1 MPARVAINLAPIVPD
16 LIVHRKEIKKGV
28 EWVSEKVSKK
38 DLDEIDLTEPDEI
51 WLVQSSENCA
61 YAQFYYTPIRYTQLG
76 SYGGAGDRIR
86 TCEALRIGT

>member
-1 MPARVAINLAPIVPD
+1 VEILSDTWQWISDNPSLVCGLFVLAFILACLSFLYNTLIMPARVAINLAPIVPD

-51 WLVQSSENCA
+51 
-61 YAQFYYTPIRYTQLG
+61 
-76 SYGGAGDRIR
+76 
-86 TCEALRIGT
+86 

>member
-1 MPARVAINLAPIVPD
+1 MLAFILACLSFLYNTLIMPARVAINLAPIVPD

-51 WLVQSSENCA
+51 
-61 YAQFYYTPIRYTQLG
+61 
-76 SYGGAGDRIR
+76 
-86 TCEALRIGT
+86 

>member
-51 WLVQSSENCA
+51 
-61 YAQFYYTPIRYTQLG
+61 
-76 SYGGAGDRIR
+76 
-86 TCEALRIGT
+86 

>member
-1 MPARVAINLAPIVPD
+1 MEILSDAWQWILDNPSLVCGLFVLAFILAGLSFLYNTLIMPARVAINLAPIVPD

-51 WLVQSSENCA
+51 
-61 YAQFYYTPIRYTQLG
+61 
-76 SYGGAGDRIR
+76 
-86 TCEALRIGT
+86 